1 MNPASSMFPR
11 EIPPTAG
18 LPAQWGDFLG
28 PRDGTLESGLARFL
42 GVPETQIE
50 CSGMAAFV
58 VALETLKRR
67 SSRRSVV
74 IPAYTCPTVLLAIQQ
89 AGLAVTLCDIQRD
102 NFAFDADALRDCTG
116 SDTLCVVPTHL
127 AGIVSDLSDTLE
139 IAKQAGAFVIEDA
152 AQSLGATWRG
162 EPAGTY
168 GDIGLF
174 SLSVGK
180 GLTLFK
186 GGFLV
191 ARDPDIRAALRET
204 GEQIVPANTAA
215 EIVRCVEL
223 LGYRAFYN
231 PRGLHFTYGRNLRRW
246 LARGHPERAVGDV
259 FEGPIPI
266 HRVSGFRKS
275 AGARALP
282 RLRQWISESSARAR
296 TRIAMLETI
305 PGIDIVRDLPES
317 EGTWPFIMV
326 LFREEKQCAAALARL
341 WTAGLG
347 VTKLFVR
354 ALPDYEFLK
363 PGVPAASVPNARS
376 VAARHLTISNSPW
389 LNDNDFARI
398 FDVVS
403 ACARD

>member
-1 MNPASSMFPR
+1 VFQR

-18 LPAQWGDFLG
+18 LPAQWSDFIG
-28 PRDGTLESGLARFL
+28 PREGTLETGLARFL
-42 GVPETQIE
+42 GVPEMQIE
-50 CSGMAAFV
+50 CSGTAALV
-58 VALETLKRR
+58 IALKALKRR
-67 SSRRSVV
+67 SSRKSVV
-74 IPAYTCPTVLLAIQQ
+74 IPAYTCPTVLLAIKQ
-89 AGLAVTLCDIQRD
+89 AGLAIRLCDIQRD

-127 AGIVSDLSDTLE
+127 GGLVSDLTDTLE

-162 EPAGTY
+162 EPVGTY
-168 GDIGLF
+168 GDVAVF

-204 GEQIVPANTAA
+204 AAQIVPRNTAA
-215 EIVRCVEL
+215 EAVHCVEL
-223 LGYRAFYN
+223 LGYRCFYN
-231 PRGLHFTYGRNLRRW
+231 PLGLHFTYGRNLRRW
-246 LARGHPERAVGDV
+246 LAGGQPERAIGDV

-266 HRVSGFRKS
+266 HRVSELRKNV
-275 AGARALP
+275 GARALP
-282 RLRQWISESSARAR
+282 RLRKWISESSARAR
-296 TRIAMLETI
+296 TRVAMLETI
-305 PGIDIVRDLPES
+305 PGIDIVRDLTGS

-326 LFREEKQCAAALARL
+326 LFREEQHCTAALAKL

-347 VTKLFVR
+347 VTKLFMR
-354 ALPDYEFLK
+354 ALPDYDFLK
-363 PGVPAASVPNARS
+363 PGVPAASVPNARRI
-376 VAARHLTISNSPW
+376 AALHLTISNSSW

-398 FDVVS
+398 CEVIG
-403 ACARD
+403 ACASGTRS

>member
-1 MNPASSMFPR
+1 MFPR

-18 LPAQWGDFLG
+18 LPAQWGDFFG
-28 PRDGTLESGLARFL
+28 PRVGTLETGLARFL

-50 CSGMAAFV
+50 CSGTAAFV
-58 VALETLKRR
+58 VALEALKRR
-67 SSRRSVV
+67 SSRKSVV
-74 IPAYTCPTVLLAIQQ
+74 IPAYTCPTVLLAIKQ
-89 AGLAVTLCDIQRD
+89 AGLAVRLCDIQRD
-102 NFAFDADALRDCTG
+102 GFAFDADALRACAG
-116 SDTLCVVPTHL
+116 PDTLCVVPTHL
-127 AGIVSDLSDTLE
+127 AGIVSDLADTLE

-162 EPAGTY
+162 EPVGTY

-186 GGFLV
+186 SGFLV
-191 ARDPDIRAALRET
+191 ARNPDVRAALRET
-204 GEQIVPANTAA
+204 SEQIVPGNTAA
-215 EIVRCVEL
+215 EVVRCVEL
-223 LGYRAFYN
+223 LGYRIFYN
-231 PRGLHFTYGRNLRRW
+231 PLGLRFTYGRNLRRW
-246 LARGHPERAVGDV
+246 LARGQPERAIGDV

-266 HRVSGFRKS
+266 HRVSEIRKS

-282 RLRQWISESSARAR
+282 RLRKWISESFARAQ

-317 EGTWPFIMV
+317 EGTWPFITV
-326 LFREEKQCAAALARL
+326 LFRDEKQSTAALARL

-347 VTKLFVR
+347 VTKLFAR
-354 ALPDYEFLK
+354 SLPDYDFLQSD
-363 PGVPAASVPNARS
+363 VPVASVPNARG

-389 LNDNDFARI
+389 LNDHDFARI
-398 FDVVS
+398 LEVISD
-403 ACARD
+403 CARI